1 MADPKNRPTR
11 LKFDQRNTLTT
22 DQRPGFVRRVVNDV
36 NGKVEKLL
44 SFGYELVR
52 TPTKVGDERA
62 GAATQLGSV
71 VRKPV
76 GGGVDAVLMEI
87 PEEFYREDQQAKV
100 AKTKEVE
107 RALLAEANEGFYG
120 EGVRTQSGLGKPRVK
135 SDDD

>member
-11 LKFDQRNTLTT
+11 LKLDQRNTLTT
-22 DQRPGFVRRVVNDV
+22 DQRPGFIRRMVNDV
-36 NGKVEKLL
+36 NGRVEKLRA
-44 SFGYELVR
+44 FGYDIVGK
-52 TPTKVGDERA
+52 PTQVGDERA
-62 GAATQLGSV
+62 GAATQVGSV

-76 GGGVDAVLMEI
+76 GGGIDAVLMEI

>member
-11 LKFDQRNTLTT
+11 LKLDQRNTLTT
-22 DQRPGFVRRVVNDV
+22 DQRPGFIRRMVNDV
-36 NGKVEKLL
+36 NGRVEKLRA
-44 SFGYELVR
+44 FGYEIVGK
-52 TPTKVGDERA
+52 PTQVGDERA
-62 GAATQLGSV
+62 CAATQVGSV

-76 GGGVDAVLMEI
+76 GGGIDAVLMEI

-107 RALLAEANEGFYG
+107 RALLAEAKDGFYG